1 MADADGQGVPMTD
14 ESYEETAALDAQG
27 EAVPAAQVIED
38 DPPPPEMFV
47 FMRTR
52 GR

>member
-14 ESYEETAALDAQG
+14 ESYEETPAQDAQG
-27 EAVPAAQVIED
+27 EAVAAAQVTEE
-38 DPPPPEMFV
+38 DPPPPELFV